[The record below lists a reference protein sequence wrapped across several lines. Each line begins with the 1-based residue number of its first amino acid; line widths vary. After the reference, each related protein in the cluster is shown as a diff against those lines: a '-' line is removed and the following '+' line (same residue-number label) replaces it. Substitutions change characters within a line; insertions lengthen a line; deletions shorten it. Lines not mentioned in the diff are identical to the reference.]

1 MVTAQLASFLVNLK
15 FDDLTKKAVE
25 ETKNAIIDTLGICIR
40 GSAYD
45 SSKTLLSCLDTVDI
59 KREST
64 LWGLKKR
71 ASVVEAAFYNSATSH
86 TVEMDDWHRE
96 GTVHPGCVVIPATLA
111 VAEEVNAT
119 GKDVIVATACGY
131 EVVAKIGMA
140 AQGTQQERGFHP
152 TGTCGVFG
160 ATASASKLYKMSEK
174 QVRVAFGI
182 AGSFTGG
189 LLEYQSN
196 GAWTKRLNPAN
207 ATKAGVFAARLAKA
221 GFFGPETILEGK
233 AGFLQAYSNSFS
245 LDFLKTDTKNG
256 FQIEKVSRKP
266 YPSCRHT
273 HASIDAVFN
282 IKSKNQ
288 IDCSK
293 INEIIVESYDR
304 VVEATVKP
312 ENRKY
317 RPQTEVDGQFSLPFC
332 LSIALHFG
340 QITPEHFTT
349 PFLSN
354 KSILKTASKVK
365 VRGIKEFNEL
375 YPAQNPSRVIIRT
388 DTGEYS
394 DTVYEAKG
402 DPGNP
407 LVSEKI
413 DEKFVMLVSSIFGND
428 VNYHYLLKQL
438 RQLEEIDTVHD
449 LSYF

>member
-1 MVTAQLASFLVNLK
+1 S
-15 FDDLTKKAVE
+15 
-25 ETKNAIIDTLGICIR
+25 
-40 GSAYD
+40 
-45 SSKTLLSCLDTVDI
+45 
-59 KREST
+59 
-64 LWGLKKR
+64 
-71 ASVVEAAFYNSATSH
+71 
-86 TVEMDDWHRE
+86 
-96 GTVHPGCVVIPATLA
+96 
-111 VAEEVNAT
+111 
-119 GKDVIVATACGY
+119 
-131 EVVAKIGMA
+131 
-140 AQGTQQERGFHP
+140 
-152 TGTCGVFG
+152 
-160 ATASASKLYKMSEK
+160 
-174 QVRVAFGI
+174 
-182 AGSFTGG
+182 
-189 LLEYQSN
+189 EYQSN